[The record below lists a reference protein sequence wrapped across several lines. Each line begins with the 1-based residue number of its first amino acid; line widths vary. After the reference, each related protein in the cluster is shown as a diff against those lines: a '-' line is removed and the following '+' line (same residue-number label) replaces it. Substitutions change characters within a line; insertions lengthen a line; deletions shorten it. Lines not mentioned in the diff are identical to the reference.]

1 MKKEI
6 LISSRASGLLETRVA
21 IIERAPDGKTARLT
35 DYFVDRPDNQK
46 IVGNVYKGR
55 VSNIIPGLNSAF
67 VNIGIGKNAYLQV
80 DDVVPHNTRKI
91 QNLLKPGM
99 EIMVQVIKDSI
110 GTKGPK
116 ITMDIS
122 ITGRMAVLMPYGQE
136 KIGVSKNI
144 EDKNKRNFLKNVIRK
159 TLEARKLDYGIIAR
173 TEAEDADEEEIID
186 EIKYLD
192 RLWRVILNKY
202 QHSTAPK
209 LIYSDLD
216 IVEQVIRDYF
226 SDDVEVLMAD
236 SEDVWR
242 KAVEYAEAAAPDIV
256 PKIKLYKN
264 RTPIFS
270 AFNIEKELAGLVNS
284 RVKLP
289 SGGYIIIQEAE
300 SLCAIDVN
308 SGKFL
313 GSSLE
318 DTVTRTNIE
327 AAAEIARQLRL
338 RNIGGIIVID
348 FIDMKNRSS
357 RTKVLEALKAAVRTD
372 KAKIKIFPV
381 THLGLI
387 EMSRSRKSSS
397 LRAFMGETCP
407 TCGGSGMVLSSQTLF
422 IKVAAELAEM
432 CGSRRVDVGE
442 KGIKIKIK
450 LHPASADY
458 FIEHKDKLPGSG
470 ENISIVKDT
479 SLPPG
484 EYNIIME

>member
-6 LISSRASGLLETRVA
+6 LISSRDSGLLETRIA
-21 IIERAPDGKTARLT
+21 IVELSDGGKSARLT
-35 DYFVDRPDNQK
+35 DYFVVRPDNRQ
-46 IVGNVYKGR
+46 IVGNIYKGR
-55 VSNIIPGLNSAF
+55 VSNILPGLNSAF
-67 VNIGIGKNAYLQV
+67 INIGIGKNAYLQV

-91 QNLLKPGM
+91 QSVLKPGM
-99 EIMVQVIKDSI
+99 EVMVQVIKDSI

-116 ITMDIS
+116 VTMDVS
-122 ITGRMAVLMPYGQE
+122 VTGRFAVLMPFGEE
-136 KIGVSKNI
+136 KVGVSKNI
-144 EDKNKRNFLKNVIRK
+144 EEKNKRAFLKNLVRK
-159 TLEARKLDYGIIAR
+159 MLESKKVEYGIIVR
-173 TEAEDADEEEIID
+173 TEAEDADEDEIID

-192 RLWRVILNKY
+192 KLWHVILNKY
-202 QHSTAPK
+202 RNSSAPK

-216 IVEQVIRDYF
+216 VVEQVIRDYF
-226 SDDVEVLMAD
+226 TDEVELLMAD
-236 SEDVWR
+236 TEDTWR
-242 KAVEYAEAAAPDIV
+242 KAVEYAEVAAPDVV

-270 AFNIEKELAGLVNS
+270 AFNIEKELSGLLNS
-284 RVKLP
+284 KVKLP

-313 GSSLE
+313 GESLE

-327 AAAEIARQLRL
+327 AAEEIARQLRL

-357 RTKVLEALKAAVRTD
+357 RARVLEALKNAVKSD

-381 THLGLI
+381 TNLGLI

-397 LRAFMGETCP
+397 LRAFLGDSCP
-407 TCGGSGMVLSSQTLF
+407 SCGGSGMVLSSQTLF
-422 IKVAAELAEM
+422 IRVAEELSSIY
-432 CGSRRVDVGE
+432 GWRHSDDSKNV
-442 KGIKIKIK
+442 KIKIK

-458 FIEHKDKLPGSG
+458 FLNNKDKLPAKQ
-470 ENISIVKDT
+470 ENISIIKD
-479 SLPPG
+479 SSVPPG
-484 EYNIIME
+484 EYNIIVE